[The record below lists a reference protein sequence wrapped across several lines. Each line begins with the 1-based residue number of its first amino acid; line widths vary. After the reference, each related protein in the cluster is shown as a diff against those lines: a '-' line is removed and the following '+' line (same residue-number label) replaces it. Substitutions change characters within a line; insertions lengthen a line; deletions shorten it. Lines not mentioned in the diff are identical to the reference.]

1 MLKDVLIFPSLT
13 ANGAQEAIR
22 DAIKKYQ
29 DEDTEVNFE
38 LLIETSIKVGAAT
51 TGTLQNFVY
60 YTLVITISERED

>member
-1 MLKDVLIFPSLT
+1 MLKDVQIFPSLT

-22 DAIKKYQ
+22 DAINKYQ

-38 LLIETSIKVGAAT
+38 LLIETSIKVGTAT

>member
-22 DAIKKYQ
+22 DAINKYQ

-38 LLIETSIKVGAAT
+38 LLIESSVHVGD
-51 TGTLQNFVY
+51 GTRVY
-60 YTLVITISERED
+60 YTVVITVNERE

>member
-13 ANGAQEAIR
+13 ANDAQEAIR
-22 DAIKKYQ
+22 DAINKYQ

-38 LLIETSIKVGAAT
+38 LLIESSVRFTDLPIQGR
-51 TGTLQNFVY
+51 TLSVL

>member
-29 DEDTEVNFE
+29 DEETEVNFE
-38 LLIETSIKVGAAT
+38 LLIESSVRVGD
-51 TGTLQNFVY
+51 GTRVY
-60 YTLVITISERED
+60 YTLVITVSERED

>member
-22 DAIKKYQ
+22 DAINKYQ

-38 LLIETSIKVGAAT
+38 LLIESSVRFGDFPNQGPAPSV
-51 TGTLQNFVY
+51 L
-60 YTLVITISERED
+60 YTLVITISEREE